1 MTSTQTEFTV
11 LVTGGGG
18 FLGGHIVQQLVD
30 DSANTAIAI
39 VRRNPKATSDNPR
52 VTFHAADIANDTEIK
67 AVFDMVKPN
76 VVIHTASPHHNEP
89 APMQQ
94 RTNVDGTK
102 LLLQHAKA
110 CPETRAF
117 VYTSSDSAVVP
128 TQEPLTEDNAELY
141 TEVHFPRAYS
151 RTKAVADKMVQEAN
165 CDELR
170 TAVIRVPVLYGE
182 NDNNFIPQLLA
193 SVRKKQHKMQIG
205 QNNKV
210 FEFLYIKK
218 AAEAHI
224 LAARALLD
232 PASASASSV
241 AGEAFFVSDGKPQPF
256 FDFSRKCYAAA
267 GSPVSADEVT
277 TIPLPAMQAMASL
290 GEWAY
295 RIFTVGRMMPQTRRE
310 AIDHLDRGCCWS
322 IEKARQRL
330 GYRPVADQDEAIKT
344 SMDWAVANL

>member
-1 MTSTQTEFTV
+1 MPTLALTQFTV

-18 FLGGHIVQQLVD
+18 FLGGHIVQQLVE
-30 DSANTAIAI
+30 DSAARAIAI
-39 VRRNPKATSDNPR
+39 VSRNPKATSNNPR
-52 VTFHAADIANDTEIK
+52 VTFHAADIANDAQIK
-67 AVFDMVKPN
+67 AVFDVVKPN
-76 VVIHTASPHHNEP
+76 MVIHTASPHHTEP
-89 APMQQ
+89 ASMQQ
-94 RTNVDGTK
+94 QTNVEGTK

-110 CPETRAF
+110 CSETHAF

-128 TQEPLTEDNAELY
+128 TQEPLTEDEAELY
-141 TEVHFPRAYS
+141 TEAHFPDAYS
-151 RTKAVADKMVQEAN
+151 RTKAVADKTVQDAN

-170 TAVIRVPVLYGE
+170 TAVIRIPVIYGE
-182 NDNNFIPQLLA
+182 NDNNLIPQLLT

-205 QNNKV
+205 RNNKV

-224 LAARALLD
+224 LAARALLE
-232 PASASASSV
+232 PESASNI

-267 GSPVSADEVT
+267 GSPVAPDEVT
-277 TIPLPAMQAMASL
+277 TIPLPAMQAMATL

-295 RIFTVGRMMPQTRRE
+295 KVFTAGRKMPQTRRE
-310 AIDHLDRGCCWS
+310 AIDHLDRGSCWS

-330 GYRPVADQDEAIKT
+330 GYEPVVDQDEAIKR
-344 SMDWAVANL
+344 SMEWAIANL

>member
-1 MTSTQTEFTV
+1 MASPQTQFTV
-11 LVTGGGG
+11 LVTGGNG

-30 DSANTAIAI
+30 GSAATAVAI
-39 VRRNPKATSDNPR
+39 VSRNPKVTSDNPR
-52 VTFHAADIANDTEIK
+52 LTFHAADTANATQIK
-67 AVFDMVKPN
+67 AVFDAVKPN
-76 VVIHTASPHHNEP
+76 VVIRTASPHHTEP
-89 APMQQ
+89 ASVQQ
-94 RTNVDGTK
+94 RTNVAGTQ

-110 CPETRAF
+110 CPETRGF

-128 TQEPLTEDNAELY
+128 TQEPLTEHKAELY
-141 TEVHFPRAYS
+141 TEAHFPHAYG

-170 TAVIRVPVLYGE
+170 PAVIRIPMIYGE
-182 NDNNFIPQLLA
+182 NDPNLMPQLLS

-205 QNNKV
+205 QNNKI

-224 LAARALLD
+224 LAARALLE
-232 PASASASSV
+232 AESASNV
-241 AGEAFFVSDGKPQPF
+241 AGEAFFVSDGRPLPL

-267 GSPVSADEVT
+267 GSPVARNEVT
-277 TIPLPAMQAMASL
+277 IIPLPAMQAMATL

-295 RIFTVGRMMPQTRRE
+295 KIFTAGTKMPQTRRE
-310 AIDHLDRGCCWS
+310 AIDHLDRGSCWS

-330 GYRPVADQDEAIKT
+330 GYQPVADQDEAIKQ
-344 SMDWAVANL
+344 SMEWAIANL